1 MLVVPRALPFK
12 MRIVRMAIDAGAR
25 FSGDDES
32 GPREPV
38 GKRRVVLAMER
49 YIRTETIFS
58 VVGSTVV
65 NVLFFLLVFGAKG
78 PIEVWG
84 VGKYAFDFVP
94 QSFMTALICV
104 WLPGAITRKR
114 LANGA
119 VVYLLGPRPRP
130 ASLILRGL
138 LYGNIALGLG
148 AGAISAALF
157 LSGLNE
163 VNWLGGFVFKL
174 AYGAIVAAIV
184 TPVGLH
190 AVLREVPKR

>member
-1 MLVVPRALPFK
+1 M
-12 MRIVRMAIDAGAR
+12 MDAGR
-25 FSGDDES
+25 GSLLERKG
-32 GPREPV
+32 
-38 GKRRVVLAMER
+38 VVLGMER

-65 NVLFFLLVFGAKG
+65 NVLFFLLVFGTMG

-104 WLPGAITRKR
+104 WLPGALTRKR
-114 LANGA
+114 LTNGA
-119 VVYLLGPRPRP
+119 VVHLLGPRPRP

-138 LYGNIALGLG
+138 LYGSIALGLG
-148 AGAISAALF
+148 AGAVSTGL
-157 LSGLNE
+157 LLLGLNE
-163 VNWLGGFVFKL
+163 VNWFGGLIFKL

-190 AVLREVPKR
+190 AVLREAPAR